1 MFWIFKQL
9 QLFRINL
16 WPIVGKGFK
25 ECYNFVSGSTSIK
38 TYVQKLSW
46 NQISN
51 PYACWENMVAPK
63 WTQSQ
68 YMVEGVTWWKYSTDL
83 LVFIVFL
90 WNMASTH
97 GVSWEFKKR
106 KLLQTFQKM
115 KMPASMGSLL
125 FEMLYELL
133 CFVRPPLNTIQNS
146 LEIFSVQIV

>member
-1 MFWIFKQL
+1 MTYCW
-9 QLFRINL
+9 
-16 WPIVGKGFK
+16 KGFK

-38 TYVQKLSW
+38 IYVQKLSL
-46 NQISN
+46 NKISN
-51 PYACWENMVAPK
+51 TYACWENMVAPK

-68 YMVEGVTWWKYSTDL
+68 YMVEGVRWWKYSTDL

-97 GVSWEFKKR
+97 RVSWEFKKR

-115 KMPASMGSLL
+115 KMPASMGSSL
-125 FEMLYELL
+125 FEMLNELL
-133 CFVRPPLNTIQNS
+133 CSVRAPLNTIQNS